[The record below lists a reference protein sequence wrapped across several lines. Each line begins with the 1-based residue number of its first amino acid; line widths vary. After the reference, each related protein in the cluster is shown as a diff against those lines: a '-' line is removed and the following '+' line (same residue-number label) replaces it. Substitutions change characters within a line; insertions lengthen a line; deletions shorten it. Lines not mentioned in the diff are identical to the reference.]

1 MGKFSLVDQDEIQK
15 TQPKMVEQ
23 KLVSLAA
30 VVTLLLKLIRILL
43 EWKYIQDKKYSILA
57 AMLRK

>member
-1 MGKFSLVDQDEIQK
+1 MGNFSLVDQDEIQK